1 MSQMKYFTD
10 YFRIIIWRFQVTLLI
25 LFPYICNFRKI
36 DIDTYLIKSTMEL
49 EPILLRSQK
58 KLTGKLSSRIKPV
71 EETIKTILPVSSNIG
86 ITRLA
91 DITNMDILG
100 IPNFSAVLP
109 GTEDYIWVYS
119 GKGPTRMDAKAS
131 ALMESIERY
140 SSLPSGNRNKMI
152 QGSYKEVS
160 KVSKILHPSNVVEP
174 MILEY
179 DDEMIMDFLSGYDL
193 VNNDRILIPA
203 PLALFRYSPKPPAI
217 NPFAYHHTNGLAS
230 GNVLE
235 EAICHSLC
243 ELIERDA
250 TSLAELNASALPYNF
265 LRTMTKYL
273 SDNGLEIDPVDG
285 TEFVDDDSKYPDV
298 DISNIDFKPI
308 SNLVKKFNDAK
319 IPLIIKDIT
328 SPIGVPTF
336 NASSIEWITEDYG
349 YLAEGHGTHPDA
361 RIALLRAITEVSQT
375 RAANIQGARD
385 DLRKISYGNSNSDEK
400 KTWQFM
406 KSKNTI
412 QFSEIKSFIH
422 DDILDDINFILS
434 RLVSNGLKQVI
445 VVDLTNPQIMIP
457 VVRTIVPGLETF
469 KITKAIIGKRGRESF
484 SL

>member
-1 MSQMKYFTD
+1 
-10 YFRIIIWRFQVTLLI
+10 
-25 LFPYICNFRKI
+25 
-36 DIDTYLIKSTMEL
+36 
-49 EPILLRSQK
+49 LLRSQK
-58 KLTGKLSSRIKPV
+58 KLKGKVSSRIKSV
-71 EETIKTILPVSSNIG
+71 EETLSTVLPVSSNIG

-91 DITNMDILG
+91 DITDMDILG

-119 GKGPTRMDAKAS
+119 GKGPTRLDAKVS

-140 SSLPSGNRNKMI
+140 CSLPSSDHKKMI
-152 QGSYKEVS
+152 QGSYKDVS
-160 KVSKILHPSNVVEP
+160 KVSKTLHPSNVVEP
-174 MILEY
+174 MLFEY
-179 DDEMIMDFLSGYDL
+179 DEEMIMDFLPGYDL
-193 VNNDRILIPA
+193 INNEQILVPT
-203 PLALFRYSPKPPAI
+203 PLGLFRYSPKPPAV

-243 ELIERDA
+243 EVIERDA
-250 TSLAELNASALPYNF
+250 TSLAELNASALPYNA

-273 SDNGLEIDPVDG
+273 SDNGLEIDPIDS
-285 TEFVDDDSKYPDV
+285 TEFVDDDSKFPDV
-298 DISNIDFKPI
+298 DISNINFKPA
-308 SNLVKKFNDAK
+308 SNLVKKFDDAK

-328 SPIGVPTF
+328 SPIGIPTF
-336 NASSIEWITEDYG
+336 NASSIEWISEDYG

-406 KSKNTI
+406 KSKNSI
-412 QFSEIKSFIH
+412 QFSEIKSYVN
-422 DDILDDINFILS
+422 DDILDDIKLILS
-434 RLVSNGLKQVI
+434 RLNSNGLTKAI

-469 KITKAIIGKRGRESF
+469 KITRAVIGKRGRESF
-484 SL
+484 TI

>member
-1 MSQMKYFTD
+1 
-10 YFRIIIWRFQVTLLI
+10 
-25 LFPYICNFRKI
+25 
-36 DIDTYLIKSTMEL
+36 MEL

-469 KITKAIIGKRGRESF
+469 KITKAIIGKRGRDSF
-484 SL
+484 NL

>member
-1 MSQMKYFTD
+1 
-10 YFRIIIWRFQVTLLI
+10 
-25 LFPYICNFRKI
+25 
-36 DIDTYLIKSTMEL
+36 MEL

-58 KLTGKLSSRIKPV
+58 KLRGIVSSRIKPV

-193 VNNDRILIPA
+193 VNNERILIPA

-412 QFSEIKSFIH
+412 QFSEIKSFIA

>member
-1 MSQMKYFTD
+1 MD
-10 YFRIIIWRFQVTLLI
+10 
-25 LFPYICNFRKI
+25 
-36 DIDTYLIKSTMEL
+36 L

-243 ELIERDA
+243 EVIERDA

>member
-1 MSQMKYFTD
+1 
-10 YFRIIIWRFQVTLLI
+10 
-25 LFPYICNFRKI
+25 
-36 DIDTYLIKSTMEL
+36 MEL

-58 KLTGKLSSRIKPV
+58 KLKGKVSSRMKSV
-71 EETIKTILPVSSNIG
+71 EETLNTVLPVSRNIG

-91 DITNMDILG
+91 DITDMDILG

-119 GKGPTRMDAKAS
+119 GKGATRLDAKVS

-140 SSLPSGNRNKMI
+140 CSLPSSDQKKMI
-152 QGSYKEVS
+152 QGSYKDVS
-160 KVSKILHPSNVVEP
+160 KVSKTLHPSNVVEP
-174 MILEY
+174 MLFEY
-179 DDEMIMDFLSGYDL
+179 DEEMIMDFLPGYDL
-193 VNNDRILIPA
+193 INNEQILVPT
-203 PLALFRYSPKPPAI
+203 PLALFRYSPKSPAV

-243 ELIERDA
+243 EVIERDA
-250 TSLAELNASALPYNF
+250 TSLAELNASALPYNV

-273 SDNGLEIDPVDG
+273 SDNGLQIDPIDS
-285 TEFVDDDSKYPDV
+285 TEFVDDDTKFPDV
-298 DISNIDFKPI
+298 DISNIDFKPV

-319 IPLIIKDIT
+319 IPLMIKDIT
-328 SPIGVPTF
+328 SPIGIPTF
-336 NASSIEWITEDYG
+336 NASSIEWISEDYG
-349 YLAEGHGTHPDA
+349 YLAEGHGTHPDV

-406 KSKNTI
+406 KSKNSI
-412 QFSEIKSFIH
+412 PFSEIKSYVN
-422 DDILDDINFILS
+422 DDILDDIKLILS
-434 RLVSNGLKQVI
+434 RLNSNGLTQVI

-469 KITKAIIGKRGRESF
+469 KITKAVIGKRGRESF
-484 SL
+484 TL

>member
-1 MSQMKYFTD
+1 
-10 YFRIIIWRFQVTLLI
+10 
-25 LFPYICNFRKI
+25 
-36 DIDTYLIKSTMEL
+36 MEL
-49 EPILLRSQK
+49 EPILLKSQK
-58 KLTGKLSSRIKPV
+58 KLRGKLSSRIISV
-71 EETIKTILPVSSNIG
+71 EETIKTILPVSSSIG

-140 SSLPSGNRNKMI
+140 SSLPSGNRKKMI
-152 QGSYKEVS
+152 QGSYKELS
-160 KVSKILHPSNVVEP
+160 KVSKTLHPSNVVEP

-193 VNNDRILIPA
+193 INNERILVPA

-273 SDNGLEIDPVDG
+273 SDNGLQIDPVDG
-285 TEFVDDDSKYPDV
+285 TQFVDDDSKYPDV

-412 QFSEIKSFIH
+412 QFSDIKSFIN

-469 KITKAIIGKRGRESF
+469 KITKAIIGKRGRDSF
-484 SL
+484 NL

>member
-1 MSQMKYFTD
+1 
-10 YFRIIIWRFQVTLLI
+10 
-25 LFPYICNFRKI
+25 
-36 DIDTYLIKSTMEL
+36 MEL

-445 VVDLTNPQIMIP
+445 VVELTNPQIMIP